1 MMNQELALGST
12 LVQDKKRLFSNSD
25 LFKLIAPLAIEQI
38 LVMLVGMI
46 DTGMIS
52 YAGEAAV
59 SGVSLVDMI
68 NNLWI
73 TVLAAVATGGAVIVS
88 QYIGAKDHENANRAA
103 SQLVAA
109 AAWIAIVISIICV
122 IFNAQILNLVY
133 GSVEADVM
141 ANARTYF
148 FYTALSF
155 PFLGLY
161 NAGAAIFRSMKKTNV
176 TMNVSILSNVI
187 NVVGNYLGVFVL
199 GMGVAGV
206 AIPTLIA
213 RAVSAVVMIGLAYSK
228 KNEITIVTKEIVT
241 PHPEM
246 LGRIFKIAIP
256 NGIENGLFMLGKVL
270 VTSIIALFGT
280 TQIAANGV
288 SNSIMQITVL
298 MVNANNLALVT
309 IIGQC
314 VGAGDYKQAKYYTK
328 KLMLISY
335 LSTTILS
342 IAMALVLHQILG
354 LYDISAETSAL
365 AWKLIMIHNVA
376 AILLHPTSFNLS
388 NTLRASGDVTFTMI
402 VGIASMIIFRLGCG
416 YLFGIVMNLG
426 ILGVWMAMC
435 ADWAAR
441 SVAFVLRYKSGKWMQ
456 FKSI

>member
-1 MMNQELALGST
+1 MNQQAALSSQLT
-12 LVQDKKRLFSNSD
+12 QSKKRLFSNND

-88 QYIGAKDHENANRAA
+88 QYIGAKDYENSNRAA

-109 AAWIAIVISIICV
+109 STLIAIVISAICL

-213 RAVSAVVMIGLAYSK
+213 RAVSAVVMIGLAYSPK
-228 KNEITIVTKEIVT
+228 KS
-241 PHPEM
+241 
-246 LGRIFKIAIP
+246 LLRIRKC
-256 NGIENGLFMLGKVL
+256 L
-270 VTSIIALFGT
+270 
-280 TQIAANGV
+280 AAF
-288 SNSIMQITVL
+288 L
-298 MVNANNLALVT
+298 
-309 IIGQC
+309 
-314 VGAGDYKQAKYYTK
+314 
-328 KLMLISY
+328 KLRFQ
-335 LSTTILS
+335 
-342 IAMALVLHQILG
+342 MALKMVCSCLEKCLSQ
-354 LYDISAETSAL
+354 AL
-365 AWKLIMIHNVA
+365 SLCLAQ
-376 AILLHPTSFNLS
+376 
-388 NTLRASGDVTFTMI
+388 R
-402 VGIASMIIFRLGCG
+402 RLP
-416 YLFGIVMNLG
+416 L
-426 ILGVWMAMC
+426 MAFPIPSC
-435 ADWAAR
+435 R
-441 SVAFVLRYKSGKWMQ
+441 
-456 FKSI
+456 